1 MRQFTIYMAIFNSK
15 LLNYQRVQHL
25 TESPNPHHWDRK
37 IPTKYS
43 HSKIVRWMGQGN
55 PAGPAPPKGW
65 LKLSKPKQNHGIS
78 HRFQLVQDF
87 AGPSTVSPSNPIR
100 YLLISLALM
109 VDMALLLHPN
119 MSNIYIC
126 WWVELSLDHHSILL
140 GPRKEEKNKSYE
152 RSIKSQCSRCWL

>member
-1 MRQFTIYMAIFNSK
+1 
-15 LLNYQRVQHL
+15 
-25 TESPNPHHWDRK
+25 
-37 IPTKYS
+37 
-43 HSKIVRWMGQGN
+43 MGQGN

-119 MSNIYIC
+119 MSNIYIYMLVSRIIIRSPFNPIRPQKRRKQIL
-126 WWVELSLDHHSILL
+126 WKIHKIPMFQMLALIVHRVPLKMSLACSEVVVVYPATLVIISM
-140 GPRKEEKNKSYE
+140 KN
-152 RSIKSQCSRCWL
+152 Q